1 MMLELWGRYGEL
13 FHIWFDGG
21 ALPPD
26 KGGPNML
33 PLLHKFQPNANVFR
47 GPAATVRWVGN
58 EDGVTSYPCWATTP
72 SRDSSGSGDPE
83 GKVWLPGEC
92 DVPLPGHQWFWTP
105 NQRTDI
111 EPLPRLLDMYY
122 RSVGRNSNLLLNAT
136 PGPDGLIP
144 EANLRH
150 YAEFGREIRRR
161 FETPLGETSGEG
173 EVVELK
179 LPRIQRVDHVVCM
192 EDIKRGERV
201 RAVPEFL
208 VTWIAYC
215 LPGWI
220 FLDLVKSFR
229 VASFAPLCPCGAV
242 YGWVAEGFEY
252 RRMAR

>member
-1 MMLELWGRYGEL
+1 MINSDRPSAVDSVIRAGSWNPASSPGLRLQ
-13 FHIWFDGG
+13 
-21 ALPPD
+21 PSS
-26 KGGPNML
+26 
-33 PLLHKFQPNANVFR
+33 FQAFR
-47 GPAATVRWVGN
+47 TGSPYR
-58 EDGVTSYPCWATTP
+58 C
-72 SRDSSGSGDPE
+72 RDSP
-83 GKVWLPGEC
+83 K
-92 DVPLPGHQWFWTP
+92 
-105 NQRTDI
+105 
-111 EPLPRLLDMYY
+111 
-122 RSVGRNSNLLLNAT
+122 
-136 PGPDGLIP
+136 
-144 EANLRH
+144 ANLRH

-173 EVVELK
+173 EGVELK

-215 LPGWI
+215 LLGWI